1 MTVIGTARISRARDG
16 DGPNDTGRAMIE
28 FVFLGVLTMV
38 PLLYLVVAAFL
49 LERDVFAVTQ
59 AAREAGRAYATADD
73 PVSAEARAAYAMDL
87 ALVDQGVRS
96 GGATLRFVPVS
107 ASCSDLDHEVQSL
120 DPGAEFAACVTRVM
134 QLPGIP
140 GYAIGR
146 SNTVT
151 GRYVV
156 HIDEFRTDR

>member
-1 MTVIGTARISRARDG
+1 MSRD
-16 DGPNDTGRAMIE
+16 DEGRAMIE

-38 PLLYLVVAAFL
+38 PLLYLVVAAFH

-73 PVSAEARAAYAMDL
+73 PVSAEARAAYAMNL
-87 ALVDQGVRS
+87 ALADQGVPA
-96 GGATLRFVPVS
+96 GGATLRYVPVS
-107 ASCSDLDHEVQSL
+107 ASCSAGATGAQSL
-120 DPGAEFAACVTRVM
+120 EPGAEFAVCVTRVM
-134 QLPGIP
+134 QLPAVP

-156 HIDEFRTDR
+156 HVDEYRTDP